1 MIVKEKLATPPTDK
15 FGKAG
20 YEAEKQMAFY
30 LRRAFADQR
39 DVFVFNDIKLQRN
52 GETAQIDHL
61 VLHPFG
67 FYLVESKSVTGSI
80 TVNAQGE
87 YTRQYGKKV
96 SGMKSPVTQVK
107 MQGYLLQQLLTE
119 NVASLLGKAL
129 LGMIQKSFHGD
140 RFRYLVAISDNGVI
154 QRHGSTPPELVKA
167 DAVTAEIEKYI
178 GFQRQFTGPNTP
190 ASFLK
195 ASNEDID
202 QRLPPWKDQELSAIQ
217 QYLLTNDQSPKTQT
231 AAPIAEMPATGE
243 MVTEAPIPVNE
254 TADKQC
260 KTCGGTSLEIR
271 YGKYGYYF
279 KCLTCDG
286 NMPVDFICPSCS
298 KKSKL
303 RKAKKQFFWNCSCGF
318 DSKYFENP

>member
-107 MQGYLLQQLLTE
+107 IRDTC
-119 NVASLLGKAL
+119 
-129 LGMIQKSFHGD
+129 
-140 RFRYLVAISDNGVI
+140 
-154 QRHGSTPPELVKA
+154 
-167 DAVTAEIEKYI
+167 
-178 GFQRQFTGPNTP
+178 
-190 ASFLK
+190 
-195 ASNEDID
+195 SNN
-202 QRLPPWKDQELSAIQ
+202 
-217 QYLLTNDQSPKTQT
+217 YSPKTL
-231 AAPIAEMPATGE
+231 PP
-243 MVTEAPIPVNE
+243 
-254 TADKQC
+254 C
-260 KTCGGTSLEIR
+260 LE
-271 YGKYGYYF
+271 KH
-279 KCLTCDG
+279 CL
-286 NMPVDFICPSCS
+286 
-298 KKSKL
+298 
-303 RKAKKQFFWNCSCGF
+303 A
-318 DSKYFENP
+318 